1 MIMYLS
7 RIARIRSGTKV
18 YHMIII
24 GINWQTIFEEEEDA
38 FMFLQVLNKYKE
50 KSGYKMYG
58 YCLMGNHIHILIK
71 EGEEELG
78 IAMRRIGA
86 SFVYWYNFKYDRSRN
101 LFQDRFKSQAVEDV
115 NDLLNVLRYIHQN
128 PIKAGLVKDISS
140 YKWSS
145 YSEYVNKCY
154 IIDREFI
161 LSIFH
166 KDREKALSIFMEFHQ
181 KQSQGNFL
189 EIKENKKKT
198 NREAQE
204 MIKSV
209 C

>member
-1 MIMYLS
+1 M
-7 RIARIRSGTKV
+7 
-18 YHMIII
+18 
-24 GINWQTIFEEEEDA
+24 
-38 FMFLQVLNKYKE
+38 
-50 KSGYKMYG
+50 
-58 YCLMGNHIHILIK
+58 
-71 EGEEELG
+71 
-78 IAMRRIGA
+78 
-86 SFVYWYNFKYDRSRN
+86 
-101 LFQDRFKSQAVEDV
+101 

-166 KDREKALSIFMEFHQ
+166 KDREKALSIFNEFHQ
-181 KQSQGNFL
+181 KQSQGDFL

-198 NREAQE
+198 DREAQE

-209 C
+209 CRVSHCIDLQRIKNKEERDRHLRALKEQGLYSRQIARLTGISRGVIVKA